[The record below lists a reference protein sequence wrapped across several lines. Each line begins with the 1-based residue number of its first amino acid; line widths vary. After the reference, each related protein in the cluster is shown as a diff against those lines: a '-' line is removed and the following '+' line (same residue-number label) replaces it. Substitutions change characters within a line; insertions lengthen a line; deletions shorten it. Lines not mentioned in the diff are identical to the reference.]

1 MRRHEAPSEPRP
13 TALKRPV
20 PVLRHALTARQQSQC
35 RQTRRQRVTRQGG
48 NSAGGAQRP
57 VVGTPRSC
65 PGPPAKP
72 QEAPGPE
79 REPDRAGPVPARAGS
94 GPGPL
99 PERPQRKQARH
110 VPSKTGTRAGGR
122 PGKPRVGFRGSAAG
136 RRGRAEERRPRIA
149 CASRATSAALLNS
162 NSYKC
167 TTEEKRGGRQKP
179 NMEAGPQTGL
189 EGPRNCGPPFRGLR
203 AESRGRG
210 PKHKTYI
217 ERMNGPKTVP
227 TRTPR
232 AATRDSSWPTRRPG
246 RDIDWRS

>member
-57 VVGTPRSC
+57 VVGTPRSR

-79 REPDRAGPVPARAGS
+79 REPDRAGPVPAGS

-167 TTEEKRGGRQKP
+167 TTEEKGAAGKNQIWRRARKP
-179 NMEAGPQTGL
+179 DLKGHETVARRSAACELSHEAEAQNT
-189 EGPRNCGPPFRGLR
+189 
-203 AESRGRG
+203 
-210 PKHKTYI
+210 KHT
-217 ERMNGPKTVP
+217 TS
-227 TRTPR
+227 
-232 AATRDSSWPTRRPG
+232 A
-246 RDIDWRS
+246 